1 MTDVERALLDALRD
15 LDHEVADA
23 AVTKRRPE
31 VVSRILRLRELTSVL
46 SPEADPM
53 LMHCLQ
59 RQSWEKARMILD
71 GRQAE
76 VRHGESGCA

>member
-1 MTDVERALLDALRD
+1 MTDVEGALLDALRD

-23 AVTKRRPE
+23 ALTRRRPE
-31 VVSRILRLRELTSVL
+31 VVSRVMRLRELTSVL
-46 SPEADPM
+46 PPEADPM

-71 GRQAE
+71 GRQTE

>member
-15 LDHEVADA
+15 LEHEVADA
-23 AVTKRRPE
+23 AQLGRRPE
-31 VVSRILRLRELTSVL
+31 VVTRVLRLRELTSAL
-46 SPEADPM
+46 PLQADPM

-59 RQSWEKARMILD
+59 RQSWEKARMILE
-71 GRQAE
+71 GRQSE